1 MGLNEVPTHGEDGTV
16 HVVIECPRGAA
27 VKLKFDPR
35 MGAMTLSRPLPAG
48 LTYPHDWGFV
58 PGTCAPDGDPLDA
71 LVICDVGTAPG
82 VVVPCRL
89 LGVLELEQD
98 RKNGGGRERNDRL
111 IAVPAIA
118 PRFETVADVSALP
131 ERLRD
136 EIAQFFVSATVF
148 EAKRVRILGWAGA
161 SSAVALLERSKVRQ
175 PHPSGRERT
184 GQC

>member
-1 MGLNEVPTHGEDGTV
+1 MGLSEVPTHGEDGTV

-48 LTYPHDWGFV
+48 MTYPHDWGFV

-98 RKNGGGRERNDRL
+98 HKNGAGRERNDGL
-111 IAVPAIA
+111 IAC
-118 PRFETVADVSALP
+118 PRSLRVSNNGRRVGAAQ
-131 ERLRD
+131 RLRRK
-136 EIAQFFVSATVF
+136 SRSSSSPRRSS
-148 EAKRVRILGWAGA
+148 KPGVRISGGPVRRAPWRC
-161 SSAVALLERSKVRQ
+161 STLEVREPQ
-175 PHPSGRERT
+175 PSGREAR
-184 GQC
+184 

>member
-1 MGLNEVPTHGEDGTV
+1 M

-98 RKNGGGRERNDRL
+98 RKNGAGRERNDRL
-111 IAVPAIA
+111 MRARDRSAFRA
-118 PRFETVADVSALP
+118 VADVSALP

-148 EAKRVRILGWAGA
+148 EAKHVRILGWAGA

-184 GQC
+184 GQR